1 MKTVKTNNM
10 RMPKN
15 WNKLNISEQES
26 WLVKKYQEMI
36 SEVESVS
43 KMLAKL
49 RGGQR
54 IVVKEIE
61 RPDEALLKS

>member
-1 MKTVKTNNM
+1 M

-15 WNKLNISEQES
+15 WNKLSLSEQES

-36 SEVESVS
+36 NEVESVS
-43 KMLAKL
+43 KMLAKI
-49 RGGQR
+49 RGGNR

>member
-1 MKTVKTNNM
+1 MK
-10 RMPKN
+10 MPKGF
-15 WNKLNISEQES
+15 NKWSASEQES
-26 WLVKKYQEMI
+26 WLVAKLQEYYA
-36 SEVESVS
+36 VENQIS

-54 IVVKEIE
+54 IEVKEIE